1 MGGKNVKNTIV
12 ERMLQ
17 IVAPHLCFGC
27 GKMGVVLCNDCKY
40 DITSEP
46 FGGCISC
53 ARPKR
58 DGICTDHRS
67 PIEKAFV
74 VSQRTGTLEALING
88 LKFHNVKAAAQACAD
103 LFNDALPIFPAG
115 TTLVVVPTVR
125 THIRQRG
132 YDHIELIARQFA
144 AIRGLPLQNLLERIT
159 SDTQHLV
166 GREQRA
172 AQADRAFRLI
182 ESPGDTTEGPLLLID
197 DIITTGSTV
206 MAAAKQLAK
215 TGRPVWVAAL
225 AYQPLV

>member
-27 GKMGVVLCNDCKY
+27 GKTGMVLCTYCKY

-53 ARPKR
+53 AKPKR
-58 DGICTDHRS
+58 DGICADHRS

-74 VSQRTGTLEALING
+74 VSQRSGALEALING
-88 LKFHNVKAAAQACAD
+88 LKFHNVKAAAQACAVLLD
-103 LFNDALPIFPAG
+103 ESLPFLPSNTI
-115 TTLVVVPTVR
+115 LVTIPTVR
-125 THIRQRG
+125 SHIRQRG
-132 YDHIELIARQFA
+132 YDHVGLIARQFA
-144 AIRGLPLQNLLERIT
+144 ATRGLPLQNLLERVT
-159 SDTQHLV
+159 SDTQHQV

-172 AQADRAFRLI
+172 VQAGRAFRLTS
-182 ESPGDTTEGPLLLID
+182 SPDDTTEGPLLLID

-225 AYQPLV
+225 AYQPLA